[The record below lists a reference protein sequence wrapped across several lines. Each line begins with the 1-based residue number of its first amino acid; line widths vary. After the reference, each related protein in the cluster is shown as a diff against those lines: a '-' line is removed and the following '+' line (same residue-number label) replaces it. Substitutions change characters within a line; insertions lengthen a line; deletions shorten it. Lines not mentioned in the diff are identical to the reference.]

1 MQIYANG
8 TKSSGFDLF
17 KNLFSITTAP
27 EIQIFTLNIHS
38 VYIVKILNCD
48 PEPIQVPQEKCLAKK
63 KEKCLKSPPLCKNYN
78 ATIYE
83 ITIIQALSDLLFLC
97 RI

>member
-1 MQIYANG
+1 M
-8 TKSSGFDLF
+8 T
-17 KNLFSITTAP
+17 
-27 EIQIFTLNIHS
+27 
-38 VYIVKILNCD
+38 
-48 PEPIQVPQEKCLAKK
+48 PEPIPEPQEKCLAKKKK

-83 ITIIQALSDLLFLC
+83 ITIRQALLDLLFLC

>member
-1 MQIYANG
+1 M
-8 TKSSGFDLF
+8 T
-17 KNLFSITTAP
+17 
-27 EIQIFTLNIHS
+27 
-38 VYIVKILNCD
+38 
-48 PEPIQVPQEKCLAKK
+48 PEPIPKPQEKCLAKKK

-78 ATIYE
+78 YATIYE